1 MSAKGVEVNIPLVAT
16 ISIVSVLALTV
27 ILIGT
32 HAFYLME
39 SERDIRVKWENAVYE
54 PVATI
59 KEQQKA
65 SLNRLEW
72 ADQDAGTVRLPI
84 EDAMR
89 IMVQTQGKLPTTQ
102 PSP

>member
-1 MSAKGVEVNIPLVAT
+1 MNIPLVAT
-16 ISIVSVLALTV
+16 ISIVSVLALSV

-39 SERDIRVKWENAVYE
+39 SDRDVRVKWQNAVYE
-54 PVATI
+54 PVSTVKA
-59 KEQQKA
+59 QQKA

-72 ADQDAGTVRLPI
+72 ADQNAGTVRLPI

-89 IMVQTQGKLPTTQ
+89 IMVQTQGKLPTTMPAQ
-102 PSP
+102 